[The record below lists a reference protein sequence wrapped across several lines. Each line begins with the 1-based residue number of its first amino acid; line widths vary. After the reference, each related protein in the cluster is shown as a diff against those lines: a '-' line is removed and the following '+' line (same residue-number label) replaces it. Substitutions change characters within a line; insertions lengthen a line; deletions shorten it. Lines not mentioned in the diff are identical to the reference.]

1 MIKLIKREKLTLLII
16 LYTTI
21 LLYCFTNVNLNL
33 RAQEQA
39 LIKIINPLTG
49 DFNFY
54 FDAEEYPVNST
65 FTVEFYIE
73 DLGVN
78 EDLTGWQVTLK
89 WNVTIVNYTSVWIPP
104 DNVFQGS
111 QFSVIKPPP
120 AFEREGDMGYLK
132 YGASLLGASQPGQG
146 VDIVGEALLFKANF
160 TILKHPP
167 EGEYLQTNLILVD
180 LLPGSVQ
187 GALDTFIL
195 KPIGGGNVKKI
206 PISAEPAQIIISKTM
221 VEIVR
226 DIAIL
231 DINVDKREVYPNDT
245 ISITVVYANNG
256 SQIEE
261 FNLTIYFDEQILA
274 HVSKIL
280 SSGQNG
286 TYIFRWNVSDVDFG
300 AHTIYAKL
308 SPLPDELDTENN
320 ISKEITIEVLKKL
333 SAFEYFAWVLNIW
346 LSTPFGKIALIYLVG
361 TLGLLISL
369 SAIRRLRSPRAAKR

>member
-1 MIKLIKREKLTLLII
+1 M
-16 LYTTI
+16 TI
-21 LLYCFTNVNLNL
+21 LLYCFTNINLNIK
-33 RAQEQA
+33 AQEQA
-39 LIKIINPLTG
+39 IIKIINPLTG
-49 DFNFY
+49 DFSFY
-54 FDAEEYPVNST
+54 FDAEEYPINST
-65 FTVEFYIE
+65 FTVKFYIE

-78 EDLTGWQVTLK
+78 EDLIGWQITLK
-89 WNVTIVNYTSVWIPP
+89 WNITIINYTSVWIPP
-104 DNVFQGS
+104 DNVFKDS

-120 AFEREGDMGYLK
+120 AFERVGDMGYLK
-132 YGASLLGASQPGQG
+132 YGASLLGANQPGQG
-146 VDIVGEALLFKANF
+146 VDVIGEALLFEVNF

-195 KPIGGGNVKKI
+195 KPVGGGDIKKI
-206 PISAEPAQIIISKTM
+206 PVSAEPAQIIISKRVA

-231 DINVDKREVYPNDT
+231 DITLDKHEVYPNDM

-300 AHTIYAKL
+300 THTIYAKL
-308 SPLPDELDTENN
+308 SPLPDELDVENN
-320 ISKEITIEVLKKL
+320 ISEEITIVVVKRLNAL
-333 SAFEYFAWVLNIW
+333 EYFMWVLNIW
-346 LSTPFGKIALIYLVG
+346 FSTPFGKIALIYIVG

-369 SAIRRLRSPRAAKR
+369 SVIRRLRPTRR